1 MKREGGRLD
10 GLGTAIRK
18 PPRETRAL
26 PRYEISAASSMFTHV
41 EYTMEIDYL
50 YIDFDELIGTYNMI
64 LFCTIRDYCWRRLVS
79 NVKIEKT
86 VRVAC
91 G

>member
-10 GLGTAIRK
+10 GLEPAIRK

-41 EYTMEIDYL
+41 EYTMEID
-50 YIDFDELIGTYNMI
+50 
-64 LFCTIRDYCWRRLVS
+64 
-79 NVKIEKT
+79 
-86 VRVAC
+86 
-91 G
+91 